1 MRVPQ
6 SLQWVAATWIA
17 ALIGALTGRA
27 IAQASNATPRGA
39 HVTLSADPGHH
50 D

>member
-1 MRVPQ
+1 MRVPH
-6 SLQWVAATWIA
+6 SLRLVVATWIA
-17 ALIGALTGRA
+17 ALFGALTGRA

-39 HVTLSADPGHH
+39 HVTVSGDRVHP